1 VTRLPIRG
9 IAVAITLAL
18 ALAAGSAAASA
29 DTFSFSGDR
38 LEADLAKGRE
48 RTILSGHARLL
59 SEQFVIE
66 ASSIELYG
74 DDFNLAL
81 CRGDVHITDTK
92 NDATFSCQE
101 LHYDRKEK
109 VIRLQGNAVMEDRKN
124 EMVIKGEMLENRDKE
139 GVTLIQIGVR
149 ILKKD
154 LASRS
159 QTARYYRDED
169 RLELSGLPVVRW
181 KGDTYRAG
189 RIRVDLKT
197 DKIQLEGA
205 VAGEVSYEEKPK
217 GEKKNEEGSAGG
229 QPQQPAQPA
238 GELPADQPAPSAPAA
253 PPAAPAGP
261 QPGGPP
267 LSGAPPPGAPR

>member
-1 VTRLPIRG
+1 VTRLVLP
-9 IAVAITLAL
+9 AVVI
-18 ALAAGSAAASA
+18 ALAASCVAAVA

-48 RTILSGHARLL
+48 RTILSGHAKLV

-81 CRGDVHITDTK
+81 CRGDVRITDTK
-92 NDATFSCQE
+92 NDATFSCEE

-124 EMVIKGEMLENRDKE
+124 EMVIKGELLENRDKE
-139 GVTLIQIGVR
+139 GVTLIQVGVR

-217 GEKKNEEGSAGG
+217 EKEKGEGSAGG
-229 QPQQPAQPA
+229 PAQGTPQQPGQSPDQPQPA
-238 GELPADQPAPSAPAA
+238 T
-253 PPAAPAGP
+253 
-261 QPGGPP
+261 GG
-267 LSGAPPPGAPR
+267 PPPGAPPSGGTPPQGAPQ

>member
-1 VTRLPIRG
+1 VRRPRFLLP
-9 IAVAITLAL
+9 AVVI
-18 ALAAGSAAASA
+18 ALAATCIVAAA

-48 RTILSGHARLL
+48 RTILSGHAKLV

-81 CRGDVHITDTK
+81 CRGDVRITDTK
-92 NDATFSCQE
+92 NDATFSCEE

-124 EMVIKGEMLENRDKE
+124 EMVIKGELLENRDKE
-139 GVTLIQIGVR
+139 GVTLIQVGVR

-217 GEKKNEEGSAGG
+217 EEKKDEGSASRPAQGS
-229 QPQQPAQPA
+229 PQQPAQPD
-238 GELPADQPAPSAPAA
+238 GQQSPDPPQPAPGSGAT
-253 PPAAPAGP
+253 
-261 QPGGPP
+261 GGPP
-267 LSGAPPPGAPR
+267 PGTPPSGGASPQGAPQ